1 MIQLSE
7 MMGTTRPRIS
17 LFMQRFH
24 NLGLIETNKDL
35 LFHHQRKKTHRVPRS
50 DHLERA
56 ELFKTTKAGDSGLGL
71 PVVQQIVS
79 AHNGATFTAISQQQP
94 S

>member
-1 MIQLSE
+1 MRFFIIKEIYSPITSLRS
-7 MMGTTRPRIS
+7 PRA
-17 LFMQRFH
+17 
-24 NLGLIETNKDL
+24 
-35 LFHHQRKKTHRVPRS
+35 
-50 DHLERA
+50 A

>member
-1 MIQLSE
+1 
-7 MMGTTRPRIS
+7 
-17 LFMQRFH
+17 MQRFH

-35 LFHHQRKKTHRVPRS
+35 LFHHQRKKTHRLPRS

>member
-1 MIQLSE
+1 
-7 MMGTTRPRIS
+7 
-17 LFMQRFH
+17 MQKFH
-24 NLGLIETNKDL
+24 NLGLIDTNKDL
-35 LFHHQRKKTHRVPRS
+35 LFHHQRKETHRLPRS
-50 DHLERA
+50 DRLERA

-71 PVVQQIVS
+71 PFVQQIVS

>member
-1 MIQLSE
+1 MRFFIIKEKKLTDSSL
-7 MMGTTRPRIS
+7 RSPRA
-17 LFMQRFH
+17 
-24 NLGLIETNKDL
+24 
-35 LFHHQRKKTHRVPRS
+35 
-50 DHLERA
+50 A

-71 PVVQQIVS
+71 SVVQQIVS